1 MRAAFGKAV
10 ITLRYR
16 CYTGVYRRAS
26 PKSSGEREQVS
37 FVLWCPHPRSCLS
50 GCKAGVDR
58 SDGSRLRESSVMA
71 AQLLKNSIERC
82 ACNIVCSVF
91 KVQRREKVSL
101 HLSPILLHFRTLF
114 LSFWKNFL
122 DFFHCSVDALGNIL
136 MADPF
141 FLSNLIH
148 GHSISKIH
156 PNSAKLLF
164 RKSSSYL

>member
-1 MRAAFGKAV
+1 MFLCHTSSEILRPICHAPRTGGMLRAAFGKAV

-37 FVLWCPHPRSCLS
+37 FVLWCLHPRNCLS

-58 SDGSRLRESSVMA
+58 SDGSRLRGSSVMA

-91 KVQRREKVSL
+91 KVQRREKC
-101 HLSPILLHFRTLF
+101 PFTYRR
-114 LSFWKNFL
+114 FW
-122 DFFHCSVDALGNIL
+122 GQI
-136 MADPF
+136 
-141 FLSNLIH
+141 
-148 GHSISKIH
+148 
-156 PNSAKLLF
+156 
-164 RKSSSYL
+164 